1 MFNIVERR
9 VMITL
14 RSPEVPAGWSAVPHY
29 EPVVADAHTPIPKAA
44 PPQLV
49 SYAFHMP
56 QLLDA
61 WLTGWHTCSV
71 GLRRRCP
78 KRFLHE
84 DLLRALGAPL

>member
-1 MFNIVERR
+1 VFNIVERR

-61 WLTGWHTCSV
+61 WLTGLAH
-71 GLRRRCP
+71 LFRRP
-78 KRFLHE
+78 
-84 DLLRALGAPL
+84 AAPLPQEILA